1 MAGGGS
7 AAPLRSLPRSFVP
20 GATPDGP
27 IELPQQEL
35 DKLRKVLRLQSGA
48 EIAVLPGDGS
58 LIRCRLEGR
67 TAVPIS
73 AERPPTEPTRRL
85 TLAQALP
92 KPDKLD
98 AVVRMG
104 TEVGVAEFVVFP
116 SERSLAKW
124 EGPKLEDRLRRLRT
138 IATEAAEQ
146 CFRTLVPAV
155 RWASGLDAV
164 LEALPN
170 AVVLSEVE
178 GVGRHLCE
186 LAPPSAIVIG
196 PEGGWS
202 PREVERIGD
211 RAATLGP
218 RVLRVD
224 TAAAVA
230 AALVLLRPEPEQ
242 G

>member
-7 AAPLRSLPRSFVP
+7 PAPLRSLPRSFVD
-20 GATPDGP
+20 GAAPDGP
-27 IELPQQEL
+27 IELPQEEL

-67 TAVPIS
+67 TAVPVS
-73 AERPPTEPTRRL
+73 CERPPTEPSHRL

-104 TEVGVAEFVVFP
+104 TEIGVSEFVVFP

-124 EGPKLEDRLRRLRT
+124 DGSKLEDRLRRLRT
-138 IATEAAEQ
+138 IAREAAEQ
-146 CFRTLVPAV
+146 CFRTLVPKV
-155 RWASGLDAV
+155 RWLPSLDAV
-164 LEALPN
+164 LEALPQ

-178 GVGRHLCE
+178 GVGRHLGQTE
-186 LAPPSAIVIG
+186 PPSAIVIG

-202 PREVERIGD
+202 PREVQRISD

-230 AALVLLRPEPEQ
+230 AALVLLRPESEA